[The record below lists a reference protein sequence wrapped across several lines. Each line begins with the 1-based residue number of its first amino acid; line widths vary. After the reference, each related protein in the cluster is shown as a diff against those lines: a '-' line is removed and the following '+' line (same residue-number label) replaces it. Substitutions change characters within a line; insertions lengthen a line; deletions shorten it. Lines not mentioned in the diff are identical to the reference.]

1 MILLPGLPPSQPSP
15 VSPVSFLS
23 GQQLQRLM
31 LPHTPSQKPFPAA
44 PRSLPPPDL
53 EWLAFPPS
61 LSGTEEAKLFIGCS
75 GSWLPWG
82 CQMYLAVI
90 GIPLPWL
97 CGCCAW

>member
-53 EWLAFPPS
+53 EWLAFPHPS
-61 LSGTEEAKLFIGCS
+61 PALRKQSSSSAVLGAGCH
-75 GSWLPWG
+75 GDVRCTWL
-82 CQMYLAVI
+82 L
-90 GIPLPWL
+90 
-97 CGCCAW
+97 